1 MTAEQ
6 TDVNAHAEAPST
18 FTPETPATGRDKEQ
32 LVLVIYI
39 REESFTGKSSSCFE
53 EDPRKSAAAAMA
65 AKRAASTSSAQML
78 SYVHAALATHSRVFL
93 LYRTHCS
100 LHRTFIFLLV
110 QALTDVF
117 IYGVF
122 LKVHPCTN

>member
-18 FTPETPATGRDKEQ
+18 FTPATSRDKEQ
-32 LVLVIYI
+32 LVLVMYI

-65 AKRAASTSSAQML
+65 AKLAASTSSA
-78 SYVHAALATHSRVFL
+78 
-93 LYRTHCS
+93 
-100 LHRTFIFLLV
+100 
-110 QALTDVF
+110 
-117 IYGVF
+117 
-122 LKVHPCTN
+122 